1 MGVDSRFRT
10 ASALKSS
17 YKDGMTKSR
26 IKKGHIKILEART
39 LRGTQISSLPSFCHI
54 ECFHA
59 RSKIS
64 FFEPN
69 PPPHCGLSMSK
80 VGIFCFIFQTDWR
93 TVKTPNAVKIQFAA
107 KVNCAT
113 RSLFPLTFCY
123 VNSLLLPQPHFLRGW
138 NSLLRTKASNLTW
151 KRPDSTKGTRKT
163 LFWFWNA
170 AGCFHTV
177 WKIRNFSAT

>member
-10 ASALKSS
+10 ASALKSN
-17 YKDGMTKSR
+17 YKDGMKKSR
-26 IKKGHIKILEART
+26 IKKGHIKIVEART
-39 LRGTQISSLPSFCHI
+39 RRRNSNFEPAKLLLARFFFMLDRRSL
-54 ECFHA
+54 
-59 RSKIS
+59 
-64 FFEPN
+64 FEPN
-69 PPPHCGLSMSK
+69 PPTHCGLSMSK

-151 KRPDSTKGTRKT
+151 KRPASTKGT
-163 LFWFWNA
+163 
-170 AGCFHTV
+170 
-177 WKIRNFSAT
+177 

>member
-10 ASALKSS
+10 ASALKSN
-17 YKDGMTKSR
+17 YKDGMKKSR
-26 IKKGHIKILEART
+26 IKKGAHKNR
-39 LRGTQISSLPSFCHI
+39 RGSNPPPEFEFRAYQTFAGSIFFMLDRRSL
-54 ECFHA
+54 
-59 RSKIS
+59 
-64 FFEPN
+64 FEPN
-69 PPPHCGLSMSK
+69 PPPHFGLSMSK

-93 TVKTPNAVKIQFAA
+93 TVKTPNVVKIQFAA

-151 KRPDSTKGTRKT
+151 KRPASTKGT
-163 LFWFWNA
+163 
-170 AGCFHTV
+170 
-177 WKIRNFSAT
+177 